1 MTDAAP
7 LGEIELEP
15 IDPST
20 LRAAKGSTVWETV
33 RGKRNRITIG
43 RPQWLLSGDG
53 LPEPIRAQIQH
64 DYPPDRFTLAVL
76 QLSLT
81 LVPDHDCRFRSADLI
96 MTLPSDTSLFAHL
109 DPGAQTTTATVTK
122 QGLQAALKF
131 GAPMGGIE
139 IDTPR
144 RDTEVSR
151 IETSIEAFGINT
163 AEAGW
168 RLTLTNA
175 REIPLDTTGLRSTIV
190 TPHVGG
196 AQVSVNAVA
205 EIDVNTIG
213 DRWLTWAFK
222 RRDATT
228 SITYSIPA

>member
-20 LRAAKGSTVWETV
+20 LRAAGSTVWETV

-43 RPQWLLSGDG
+43 RPLWLVSGDG
-53 LPEPIRAQIQH
+53 LPEPTRAQIQH

-81 LVPDHDCRFRSADLI
+81 LVPDHGCRFRSADLI

-109 DPGAQTTTATVTK
+109 EPGAQPTTVTVTK

-175 REIPLDTTGLRSTIV
+175 REIPLDTTGLRSAIV
-190 TPHVGG
+190 TPSGGG

-205 EIDVNTIG
+205 EIEVSTVG

>member
-15 IDPST
+15 IDPSS
-20 LRAAKGSTVWETV
+20 LRAAEGSTVWETV

-53 LPEPIRAQIQH
+53 LPKATRAQIQR
-64 DYPPDRFTLAVL
+64 DYSPDRFTLAVL

-81 LVPDHDCRFRSADLI
+81 LVPDHGCRFRSADLI
-96 MTLPSDTSLFAHL
+96 MTLPSDNSLFAYL
-109 DPGAQTTTATVTK
+109 EPVKLTTTVTVTK
-122 QGLQAALKF
+122 QGPQAALKL
-131 GAPMGGIE
+131 GVPMGGIE

-151 IETSIEAFGINT
+151 IETTIEAFGINT
-163 AEAGW
+163 TEAGW

-175 REIPLDTTGLRSTIV
+175 HPLPLDTTGLRSAIV
-190 TPHVGG
+190 TSP
-196 AQVSVNAVA
+196 S
-205 EIDVNTIG
+205 
-213 DRWLTWAFK
+213 
-222 RRDATT
+222 
-228 SITYSIPA
+228 

>member
-1 MTDAAP
+1 
-7 LGEIELEP
+7 
-15 IDPST
+15 
-20 LRAAKGSTVWETV
+20 
-33 RGKRNRITIG
+33 
-43 RPQWLLSGDG
+43 
-53 LPEPIRAQIQH
+53 
-64 DYPPDRFTLAVL
+64 
-76 QLSLT
+76 
-81 LVPDHDCRFRSADLI
+81 
-96 MTLPSDTSLFAHL
+96 
-109 DPGAQTTTATVTK
+109 
-122 QGLQAALKF
+122 
-131 GAPMGGIE
+131 MGGIE

-175 REIPLDTTGLRSTIV
+175 REIPLDTTGLRSAIV
-190 TPHVGG
+190 TPSGGG

-205 EIDVNTIG
+205 EIEVSTVG